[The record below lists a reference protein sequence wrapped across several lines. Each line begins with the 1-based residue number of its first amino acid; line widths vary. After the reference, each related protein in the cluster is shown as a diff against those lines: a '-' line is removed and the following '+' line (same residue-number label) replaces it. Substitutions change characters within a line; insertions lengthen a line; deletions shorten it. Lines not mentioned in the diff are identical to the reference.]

1 MPIWGVLGGA
11 QREWGQILHRDR
23 DIGPRGG
30 GGPERERAQWGKGLH
45 PETAPWGGETPLPP
59 ERGCEGGN

>member
-30 GGPERERAQWGKGLH
+30 S
-45 PETAPWGGETPLPP
+45 
-59 ERGCEGGN
+59 